1 VLNGLSETLAR
12 VQEIKTRFEAPLLK
26 GGNFSTVMEK
36 VRQGD
41 VKAIS
46 GIGVDEKV
54 PTNALFTDEISKAAK
69 KYDLDP
75 AFIKAVISA
84 ESGFNPNA
92 KSHAGAMG
100 LMQLMP
106 GTARGLGVTDSFNP
120 AQNVDGGCKYLR
132 IQLDRFG
139 DVKLALAAYNAG
151 PGNVN
156 KYGGVPPFAETQKY
170 VEKVLA
176 KWDDYKRINEGT

>member
-36 VRQGD
+36 VQQ
-41 VKAIS
+41 
-46 GIGVDEKV
+46 GVDKKV
-54 PTNALFTDEISKAAK
+54 PASALFTDEISKAAK

-75 AFIKAVISA
+75 ALIEAVISA

-120 AQNVDGGCKYLR
+120 AQNIDGGCKYLR